1 MLAGRAKYVTAPLAR
16 DRTRADSP
24 SLGARNPASPPRR
37 SSQPLLWA
45 RLARGAR
52 RQWLKAL
59 LVALLIGAG
68 GIGFDYYGGVRP
80 QVAAQFWIP
89 IAVAAGLFFA
99 VVAEIARNTITS
111 ISSFGKHRGYAVLG
125 AAPVL
130 TKQTLRQLPPDKRT
144 PIGCLAFQP
153 ASNFAT
159 AFRDLQGALKDKNV
173 VAFIAALPGEG
184 ATTTALCAAV
194 SAAQQGRSTIVVD
207 CDIRKRAL
215 TRTMDQDVET
225 GVLEACNEPERWR
238 NYVSEEAETGLH
250 MLPAAKL
257 RNPWKSLAASH
268 GFPALIHAL
277 SEAYDLVVLDCPPAH
292 GAAEGPILA
301 GMAQRA
307 IVVTAW
313 DQTPLTAVRGLM
325 RALQRRPH
333 LETGVWVNRVP
344 PQYRFGRLR
353 PD

>member
-1 MLAGRAKYVTAPLAR
+1 MTAPLTR
-16 DRTRADSP
+16 DRTRAEP
-24 SLGARNPASPPRR
+24 ASLGAKSAASAARR

-45 RLARGAR
+45 RLARGVR
-52 RQWLKAL
+52 RQW
-59 LVALLIGAG
+59 LVALLISTFIASCGV
-68 GIGFDYYGGVRP
+68 GFDYSGGVRP
-80 QVAAQFWIP
+80 QISAQFWIP
-89 IAVAAGLFFA
+89 IGISAGLLFA
-99 VVAEIARNTITS
+99 IIAEVARNTVTS

-130 TKQTLRQLPPDKRT
+130 TEHALRQLPPDKRT

-153 ASNFAT
+153 ASAFAT
-159 AFRDLQGALKDKNV
+159 AFRDLQGALESQNV
-173 VAFIAALPGEG
+173 VAFISALPDEG
-184 ATTTALCAAV
+184 ATTTAMCAAV
-194 SAAQQGRSTIVVD
+194 SAAQQGRRTIVID
-207 CDIRKRAL
+207 CDVRRRAL
-215 TRTMDQDVET
+215 TRAMEHDVDA
-225 GVLEACNEPERWR
+225 GVLEACNEPESWR
-238 NYVSEEAETGLH
+238 DYVAEEEETGLH
-250 MLPAAKL
+250 VLPAAKL

-268 GFPALIHAL
+268 GFPALIDAL